1 MPITGRV
8 RTGYRNT
15 LHPIGQIYVIDVRLA
30 IIPTDVTAPLFGS
43 GEEGDVSNATVAVT
57 FSESIVASNYVT
69 GVTIKFNGV
78 AATIGSAARQANLDT
93 VYYTINTPWADA
105 NDAIT
110 FEYSD
115 ILGDYAD
122 LSNNQL
128 GDVVATAITND
139 VGRHLRFDDAP
150 NSMHIAWT

>member
-8 RTGYRNT
+8 RSGYRNV
-15 LHPIGQIYVIDVRLA
+15 LHPIGQIYIIDVRLA
-30 IIPTDVTAPLFGS
+30 VIPADVTAPLFGS
-43 GEEGDVSNATVAVT
+43 SEEGDVSNATVVVT
-57 FSESIVASNYVT
+57 FSESIVASDYVT

-78 AATIGSAARQANLDT
+78 AATIGSAARQASLDT
-93 VYYTINTPWADA
+93 VYYTINSPWADA

-122 LSNNQL
+122 LFNNQL
-128 GDVVATAITND
+128 GDVAATVVTND

-150 NSMHIAWT
+150 NSMHITWV